1 MNAITQM
8 TPVGIGAE
16 WSPQWL
22 LSAEQKA
29 LQADLIALCE
39 TTLRPNAIE
48 SDKKYIYP
56 RKNFEA
62 LAAMGLMSLTI
73 PKELGGRGESHLCA
87 AMVVETI
94 ARYGCPSTAM
104 CYTMHLGAC
113 AAALLRHHDNERLKD
128 ILRRVDKDVLIGTL
142 SYSDPETGS
151 HFWYP
156 MSSRAERTDGGWKVF
171 KKASWTTSG
180 GFADWYIIQT
190 TSPDFGG
197 DYSDLS
203 CFLVTKDQIKADPPT
218 GTASACAATSP
229 ARSRWMASRSPR
241 TRWSARWATAPSP
254 TTKWSTLLPGVLLGL
269 LERHLPG
276 RHGHHQEPHHPQ
288 GAQRRGHARGR
299 LPDHPGLRGRVP
311 DRHQRQPQLRV
322 PGRQG
327 PRRPDQQLRLVR
339 PPRSPTC
346 RAPAS
351 STGCGR
357 SSSSPPR
364 TSPSWWTRC
373 STPAAAP
380 ATSRPWASS
389 ACSATA
395 RPAG

>member
-1 MNAITQM
+1 ML
-8 TPVGIGAE
+8 
-16 WSPQWL
+16 SP
-22 LSAEQKA
+22 AQKA

-48 SDKKYIYP
+48 SDKGYVYP

-73 PKELGGRGESHLCA
+73 PKELGGRGENHLCA

-197 DYSDLS
+197 DYSNLS
-203 CFLVTKDQIKADPPT
+203 CFLVTKDQIKADPANWDGLGMRGNQSGPISVD
-218 GTASACAATSP
+218 GVEI
-229 ARSRWMASRSPR
+229 
-241 TRWSARWATAPSP
+241 APDALVGP
-254 TTKWSTLLPGVLLGL
+254 VGD
-269 LERHLPG
+269 
-276 RHGHHQEPHHPQ
+276 
-288 GAQRRGHARGR
+288 GAKSNDEVVD
-299 LPDHPGLRGRVP
+299 PFF
-311 DRHQRQPQLRV
+311 
-322 PGRQG
+322 
-327 PRRPDQQLRLVR
+327 LV
-339 PPRSPTC
+339 C
-346 RAPAS
+346 
-351 STGCGR
+351 
-357 SSSSPPR
+357 
-364 TSPSWWTRC
+364 
-373 STPAAAP
+373 
-380 ATSRPWASS
+380 SS
-389 ACSATA
+389 ACWNGICRTTATTCVSSACRCGAPRPCALAATIWLRLWPYSVCVRCG
-395 RPAG
+395 RPAVSASNASRCCRLSNSVVRGWT